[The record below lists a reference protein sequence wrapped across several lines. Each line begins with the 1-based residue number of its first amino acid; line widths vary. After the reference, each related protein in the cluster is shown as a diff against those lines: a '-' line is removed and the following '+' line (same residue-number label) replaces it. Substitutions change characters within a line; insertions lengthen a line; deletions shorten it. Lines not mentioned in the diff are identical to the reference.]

1 MVTKSRTGTLHVSL
15 FRNKNVSYCSL
26 ITRPVT
32 IEVMIL
38 LIQSFLN
45 CLYCVNFDITI
56 VLQQLQ
62 PPKLFWTKACEA
74 WKMLLLFSGFV
85 LVKLKAVGLWL
96 CWKWDPPIYI
106 LSVSWNI
113 DYYFQNSYFSRTTHN
128 EWFWNLKLESLR
140 CVFTCLEVTYFR
152 MQILRE

>member
-1 MVTKSRTGTLHVSL
+1 MFHYFEIKMFHTAP
-15 FRNKNVSYCSL
+15 L

-45 CLYCVNFDITI
+45 CLYWVNFDITI

-152 MQILRE
+152 IQILRE